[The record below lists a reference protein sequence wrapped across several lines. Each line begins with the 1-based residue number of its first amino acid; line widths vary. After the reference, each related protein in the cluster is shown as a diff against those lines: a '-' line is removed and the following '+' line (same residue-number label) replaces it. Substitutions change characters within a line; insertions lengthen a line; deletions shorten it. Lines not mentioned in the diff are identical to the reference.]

1 VATEVRKTKGRI
13 WWTVNDSSLLQKEKP
28 KAVATRSGDA
38 GVEELTWEI
47 QISMEGE
54 QAAKGLTIA

>member
-1 VATEVRKTKGRI
+1 
-13 WWTVNDSSLLQKEKP
+13 VNDSSLLQKEKP

-47 QISMEGE
+47 QISTEGE